1 MTKQIE
7 RVDGQW
13 DKTDGTSL
21 KGHLTASYEE
31 IVSVLGQ
38 PTHPVEKIDAHWA
51 FEVDDFSELPD
62 ILELDDKEEVVVNGK
77 FVNYRSDTFDR
88 LRAEW
93 DKKIVV
99 TLYNW
104 KNGRIYN
111 GLTAPPV
118 EELKSW
124 NIGGHDSK
132 AVKAV
137 QELFPTSNVYS
148 SN

>member
-1 MTKQIE
+1 MSKQIE

-21 KGHLTASYEE
+21 KGHLTASYAE

-38 PTHPVEKIDAHWA
+38 PTHPVEKIDAHWS
-51 FEVDDFSELPD
+51 FEVNG
-62 ILELDDKEEVVVNGK
+62 EV
-77 FVNYRSDTFDR
+77 
-88 LRAEW
+88 
-93 DKKIVV
+93 VV

-104 KNGRIYN
+104 KNGRVYN
-111 GLTAPPV
+111 GPKAPPV
-118 EELKSW
+118 EKLKSW

-137 QELFPTSNVYS
+137 SELFPTSNVYS